1 MRPIRSQSVFTTT
14 PASYHMPTI
23 PVMSGKSFVAIEV
36 PEADVPAMSPAS
48 PLSAQVLRVHTEEK
62 ESTSLKKVRFVYEI
76 ETCHQQT
83 GEVFRAERRFRE
95 FKQLREALLH
105 ECRDCATCRPFYE
118 KLKEAKLPARKLVVL
133 DAHKYGAQRVL
144 ELSHF
149 LRDLVAIVSTH
160 ARDCAKHGD
169 DIDKSVGLFLG
180 VSSLKDA
187 EDMAT
192 RTSQE
197 LIPPLKTRQERMEF
211 RAASM
216 PDFRLSS
223 SSIQVPEELLLQ
235 RRRGLSEC

>member
-1 MRPIRSQSVFTTT
+1 MRPIRSQSVFATT

-23 PVMSGKSFVAIEV
+23 PVTSAKSFAFEA
-36 PEADVPAMSPAS
+36 PEAEELSVVSLAS
-48 PLSAQVLRVHTEEK
+48 PLSAQVLRAHTEEK
-62 ESTSLKKVRFVYEI
+62 ESASLKKARFVYEI

-83 GEVFRAERRFRE
+83 GDVFRAERRFRE

-118 KLKEAKLPARKLVVL
+118 KLKEDKLPARKLVVL
-133 DAHKYGAQRVL
+133 DSHKYGAQRVL

-149 LRDLVAIVSTH
+149 LRDLVTIVSTH

-180 VSSLKDA
+180 VSSLKAA

-223 SSIQVPEELLLQ
+223 SSIQVPQELLQQ